1 MSRLFDKSGTTH
13 RFLGIPFHFSFHKN
27 ILLFGIINLK
37 SIVILWNNT
46 NSHVMPT
53 LVCATAGIYDC
64 RSRPFCVEGHDT

>member
-37 SIVILWNNT
+37 SIVILWNKKIENADIDGKQ
-46 NSHVMPT
+46 M
-53 LVCATAGIYDC
+53 
-64 RSRPFCVEGHDT
+64 

>member
-37 SIVILWNNT
+37 SIVILWNKKIENAEKGH
-46 NSHVMPT
+46 SHVKCIHYGCCQM
-53 LVCATAGIYDC
+53 
-64 RSRPFCVEGHDT
+64 